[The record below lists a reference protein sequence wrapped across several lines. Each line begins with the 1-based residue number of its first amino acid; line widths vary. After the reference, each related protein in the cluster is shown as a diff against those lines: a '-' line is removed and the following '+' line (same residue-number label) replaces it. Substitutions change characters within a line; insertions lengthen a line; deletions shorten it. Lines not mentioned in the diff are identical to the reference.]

1 MRISDW
7 SSDVCSS
14 DLTVKGPGKR
24 SEARESAFI
33 PGSNTPKP
41 PGFHIQSCPGCHF
54 LTSSIHVIRARLRPS
69 CAMRT
74 RASSTDVFYCACQ
87 VVKRVLLHRDA
98 VWARPA
104 ISPTVTVCGFSR
116 TRGKPLYRPE
126 KSSAGEECVS
136 ACRFQ

>member
-14 DLTVKGPGKR
+14 DLSALLTVKGPGKR

-74 RASSTDVFYCACQ
+74 RASSTAVLYLACQ

-98 VWARPA
+98 VWASPA
-104 ISPTVTVCGFSR
+104 ISPKVTDGGFSR
-116 TRGKPLYRPE
+116 SRG
-126 KSSAGEECVS
+126 
-136 ACRFQ
+136 